1 MLNYSI
7 MRLDAKH
14 VDEYCEDIKF
24 QIENGISTM
33 PLFAMTLTPEGDPAI
48 DKASLLCD
56 TYRKYKSKLDSMG
69 LPSGVLI
76 QASIGHGW
84 VLNQDSAFQKYTAL
98 SNGEKLAICCP
109 YDKGFRKYIREAAAT
124 IAREKPDHM
133 MFDDDFR
140 LMGDRPTLACACP
153 LHMEAFNRLSG
164 ENFTRE
170 DLVAAF
176 AKGDEKAKVYREIF
190 VRTQIE
196 SLVECSKE
204 MRAGIDSVDPTLPGS
219 FCACG
224 DGTEGAYEIA
234 SILAGKGNPIVL
246 RLHNGNYCKADP
258 RNFIH
263 AIHRAAT
270 EISTLRGKPDVLLA
284 ETDTCPQNRY
294 STPASRLHSQFTFTI
309 LEGAKG
315 AKHWITRGI
324 FEPRSGVAYRK
335 KLAEYSGFYNE
346 LSTLNDELTWVGCK
360 IPVSP
365 RPFYPLVPGETE
377 LSKNDGWCAH
387 VLDRFGLPIH
397 FSNSGKGVCFF
408 DGTRD
413 RDFTD
418 EELLN
423 MLSGGVVLDAVAAE
437 RFIARGFGKYLGVSL
452 RRRNAGEPNASGEI
466 YYYPKGTGSAQQNVR
481 EIIPVDESVKTYSDV
496 YHLRDGKFTDILFPA
511 VTAFKN
517 ELGGTAVV
525 FSGESTFEYD
535 IVHAFGF
542 LNETRKAQM
551 IQILTDLGA
560 LDVYYPEDAEVLMKA
575 AEMRDGRMLCA
586 VLNMTLD
593 TLPDFPLVIRRD
605 VKSITKL
612 CADGSYAN
620 VDFAKDGDLYTLDLT
635 VGIFDP
641 LILIIE

>member
-7 MRLDAKH
+7 MRLDDDH
-14 VDEYCEDIKF
+14 VDEYCEDIKY
-24 QIENGISTM
+24 QLENGIATM
-33 PLFAMTLTPEGDPAI
+33 PLFAMTLTPEGVPPI
-48 DKASLLCD
+48 NKAAMLCD
-56 TYRKYKSKLDSMG
+56 TYVKYKSKLDRMG

-84 VLNQDSAFQKYTAL
+84 KLNQASEFQKYTVL
-98 SNGEKLAICCP
+98 GTGDTLEICCP
-109 YDKGFRKYIREAAAT
+109 FDKGFQKYIREAAAT
-124 IAREKPDHM
+124 IARTKPDHM

-140 LMGDRPTLACACP
+140 LMGDRPSHACACP
-153 LHMEAFNRLSG
+153 LHMARFNRLAGTSI
-164 ENFTRE
+164 TRE
-170 DLVAAF
+170 ELVEAF
-176 AKGDEKAKVYREIF
+176 KQGDEKAKRYREIF
-190 VRTQIE
+190 IKTQID
-196 SLVECSKE
+196 SLIECAIQ
-204 MRAGIDSVDPTLPGS
+204 MRAGIDSVDPSMPGS

-234 SILAGKGNPIVL
+234 SILAGAGNPIIV

-335 KLAEYSGFYNE
+335 KLAKYQGFYNE
-346 LSTLNDELTWVGCK
+346 LASINDGLVWQGCK

-365 RPFYPLVPGETE
+365 RPFYPMLDGERN
-377 LSKNDGWCAH
+377 LSENDGWCAH

-397 FSNSGKGVCFF
+397 FSNNGEGVCFF
-408 DGTRD
+408 DGDRD
-413 RDFTD
+413 KDFTD
-418 EELLN
+418 GELLE
-423 MLSGGVVLDAVAAE
+423 MLSGGVVLDAPAAE
-437 RFIARGFGKYLGVSL
+437 RFIARGFGKYLGVDL
-452 RRRNAGEPNASGEI
+452 RKRGADEPNASGEI
-466 YYYPKGTGSAQQNVR
+466 YYPAGKSSAQQNVR
-481 EIIPVDESVKTYSDV
+481 EIIPLFEGVKRYSDV
-496 YHLRDGKFTDILFPA
+496 YHLRDGKYTDILFPA
-511 VTAFKN
+511 VTSYKN

-525 FSGESTFEYD
+525 FSGESTFSYD

-542 LNETRKAQM
+542 LTEARKDQM
-551 IQILTDLGA
+551 IRILSDLGA
-560 LDVYYPEDAEVLMKA
+560 LPIYYPEDAEVLMKA
-575 AEMRDGRMLCA
+575 ARMPDGRMLCA
-586 VLNMTLD
+586 LLDMTLD
-593 TLPDFPLVIRRD
+593 PIEELPLVINRE
-605 VKSITKL
+605 VNHIKYLKP
-612 CADGSYAN
+612 DGSYESVGFTRN
-620 VDFAKDGDLYTLDLT
+620 ENLYTLDIT
-635 VGIFDP
+635 ANIFDP

>member
-1 MLNYSI
+1 
-7 MRLDAKH
+7 MRLDAAH
-14 VDEYCEDIKF
+14 IDEYCEDIKY

-33 PLFAMTLTPEGDPAI
+33 PLFSMTLTPEGDPAI
-48 DKASLLCD
+48 DKAALLCE
-56 TYRKYKSKLDSMG
+56 TYRKYKQKLDSMG
-69 LPSGVLI
+69 LPSGVLV

-84 VLNQDSAFQKYTAL
+84 KLNQESAFQKYTAL
-98 SNGEKLAICCP
+98 SNGEELAICCP

-153 LHMEAFNRLSG
+153 LHMAEFNRISG

-170 DLVAAF
+170 ELIEAF
-176 AKGDEKAKVYREIF
+176 KKGDEKAKNYREIF
-190 VRTQIE
+190 VKTQID

-204 MRAGIDSVDPTLPGS
+204 MRAGIDSVNPALPGS

-234 SILAGKGNPIVL
+234 SILSGKGNPIVL

-258 RNFIH
+258 RDFIH

-315 AKHWITRGI
+315 AKHWITRSI
-324 FEPRSGVAYRK
+324 FELRSGVAYRK
-335 KLAEYSGFYNE
+335 KLSEYNGFYNE
-346 LSTLNDELTWVGCK
+346 LSTLNDGLTWLGCK

-365 RPFYPLVPGETE
+365 RPFYPLLVGETS
-377 LSKNDGWCAH
+377 LSKNDGWCSH
-387 VLDRFGLPIH
+387 VLDRLGLPIH
-397 FSNSGKGVCFF
+397 FSNSSKGVCFF

-418 EELLN
+418 EELLEI
-423 MLSGGVVLDAVAAE
+423 LSGGVVLDAVAAE
-437 RFIARGFGKYLGVSL
+437 RFIERGFGKYLGVSL
-452 RRRNAGEPNASGEI
+452 RRRAAGEPNSSGEL
-466 YYYPKGTGSAQQNVR
+466 YYPAGESSAMQNVR
-481 EIIPVDESVKTYSDV
+481 EITPIAEGVKTYSDV
-496 YHLRDGKFTDILFPA
+496 YNLRDGKYVDILFPA
-511 VTAFKN
+511 VTAYKN
-517 ELGGTAVV
+517 ELGGTVVV
-525 FSGESTFEYD
+525 FGGESTFEYD

-542 LNETRKAQM
+542 LNETRKAQL
-551 IQILTDLGA
+551 IQILTDLDA
-560 LDVYYPEDAEVLMKA
+560 LPVYYPEDAEVLMKA
-575 AEMRDGRMLCA
+575 AEMSDGRMLCA

-593 TLPDFPLVIRRD
+593 MLPDFPIVIRKD
-605 VKSITKL
+605 VKSIKML
-612 CADGSYAN
+612 CADGSYKN
-620 VDFAKDGDLYTLDLT
+620 VDFSREGDLYTLDLT
-635 VGIFDP
+635 VGIFEP
-641 LILIIE
+641 LILIVD

>member
-7 MRLDAKH
+7 MRLDAAH
-14 VDEYCEDIKF
+14 VDEYCEDIRY

-48 DKASLLCD
+48 DKASLLCE
-56 TYRKYKSKLDSMG
+56 TYKKYKSKLDSMG
-69 LPSGVLI
+69 LPSGVLV

-84 VLNQDSAFQKYTAL
+84 KLNQESAFQKYVAL
-98 SNGEKLAICCP
+98 SNGEELAICCP

-124 IAREKPDHM
+124 IAREKPDHI

-153 LHMEAFNRLSG
+153 LHMAEFNRLSG
-164 ENFTRE
+164 ESFTRE
-170 DLVAAF
+170 ELIEAF
-176 AKGDEKAKVYREIF
+176 KRNDEKSKLYREIF
-190 VRTQIE
+190 VRTQID
-196 SLVECSKE
+196 SLIECSKE
-204 MRAGIDSVDPTLPGS
+204 MRAGIDSVDPSLPGS

-270 EISTLRGKPDVLLA
+270 EISTLRGRPDVLLA

-309 LEGAKG
+309 LEGARG

-324 FEPRSGVAYRK
+324 FEPKSGVAYRK
-335 KLAEYSGFYNE
+335 KLAKYSGFYNE
-346 LSTLNDELTWVGCK
+346 LAAINGNLTWLGCK

-365 RPFYPLVPGETE
+365 RPFYPLVEGETE

-408 DGTRD
+408 DGTRE

-418 EELLN
+418 EELLE
-423 MLSGGVVLDAVAAE
+423 MLSGGMILDAVAAE
-437 RFIARGFGKYLGVSL
+437 RFIARGFGKYLGVDL
-452 RRRNAGEPNASGEI
+452 RRRAANEPNASGEI
-466 YYYPKGTGSAQQNVR
+466 YYPAGQSSAQQNVR
-481 EIIPVDESVKTYSDV
+481 EIIPICDGVKRYSDV
-496 YHLRDGKFTDILFPA
+496 YHLRDGKYTDILFPA
-511 VTAFKN
+511 VTSYKN

-525 FSGESTFEYD
+525 FGGESTFEYD

-542 LNETRKAQM
+542 LTEARKNQLV
-551 IQILTDLGA
+551 QILTDLDA
-560 LDVYYPEDAEVLMKA
+560 LPVYYPEDAEVLMKA
-575 AEMRDGRMLCA
+575 AEMEDGRMLCA

-593 TLPDFPLVIRRD
+593 MLPDFPLVIRKD
-605 VKSITKL
+605 VKSIKRL
-612 CADGSYAN
+612 CADGSYESVAFTKN
-620 VDFAKDGDLYTLDLT
+620 GDLYTLDLT

-641 LILIIE
+641 LILILE